1 MKKIMT
7 FLFVMTCVLTFSD
20 VVSGKRIQVR
30 GIAKKEIFP
39 NLAKVQLTIKTQDE
53 NLDKASRENSQRL
66 EKFKSLLSKSGGKY
80 EKIDSVSYFTDKSY
94 DWEYET
100 VNKGAKEYETVL
112 TIEANKIELNS
123 LKDFLQILSN
133 EKIYKVEINS
143 QGINTFE
150 IKARD
155 KTAKVAYQKA
165 IDKFNDLQKKLGT
178 KGLGN
183 IIKIAG
189 FKNDEVSLEKRES
202 VKKEV
207 NTVTHN
213 VEVTTR
219 DMKSLGNI
227 ISVAYAVGIGTNG
240 YIEYDIDNKQK
251 LEDELYESAY
261 KEALKKAQV
270 ILGKTNLNLKNPV
283 TITDKSNGIIRAYSD
298 YDYSYNLYASTDS
311 KILEKSDKE
320 LMDKVLEKNVVI
332 NPSKLNISK
341 EVYIEFEM
349 N

>member
-7 FLFVMTCVLTFSD
+7 FLFMMTCVLTFSD
-20 VVSGKRIQVR
+20 VISGKRIQVR

-39 NLAKVQLTIKTQDE
+39 NSAKVELVIKTQDE

-66 EKFKSLLSKSGGKY
+66 EKFKSLLSRSGEKY
-80 EKIDSVSYFTDKSY
+80 EKIDSISYSTDKSY
-94 DWEYET
+94 DWQYET
-100 VNKGAKEYETVL
+100 VNKGAKAYETVL
-112 TIEANKIELNS
+112 TIEVDNIDLNN
-123 LKDFLQILSN
+123 LKDFLQVLAN
-133 EKIYKVEINS
+133 EKIYEVDKIS
-143 QGINTFE
+143 QGINTFK
-150 IKARD
+150 IKVQD

-165 IDKFNDLQKKLGT
+165 IDKFNELQKKLGE
-178 KGLGN
+178 KGIGN
-183 IIKIAG
+183 VVKIAG

-202 VKKEV
+202 VKKEI

-219 DMKSLGNI
+219 DMKNLGNI

-251 LEDELYESAY
+251 LEDELYENAY

-283 TITDKSNGIIRAYSD
+283 TITDKSNGVIRAYSD
-298 YDYSYNLYASTDS
+298 YDYSYNLYASTNS

>member
-1 MKKIMT
+1 M
-7 FLFVMTCVLTFSD
+7 MTCVLTFSD

-213 VEVTTR
+213 V
-219 DMKSLGNI
+219 
-227 ISVAYAVGIGTNG
+227 
-240 YIEYDIDNKQK
+240 
-251 LEDELYESAY
+251 
-261 KEALKKAQV
+261 
-270 ILGKTNLNLKNPV
+270 
-283 TITDKSNGIIRAYSD
+283 
-298 YDYSYNLYASTDS
+298 
-311 KILEKSDKE
+311 
-320 LMDKVLEKNVVI
+320 
-332 NPSKLNISK
+332 
-341 EVYIEFEM
+341 
-349 N
+349 

>member
-7 FLFVMTCVLTFSD
+7 FLFMMTCVLTFSD
-20 VVSGKRIQVR
+20 VISGKRIQVR

-39 NLAKVQLTIKTQDE
+39 NSAKVELVIKTQDE

-66 EKFKSLLSKSGGKY
+66 EKFKSLLSRSGEKY
-80 EKIDSVSYFTDKSY
+80 EKIDSISYSTDKSY
-94 DWEYET
+94 DWQYET
-100 VNKGAKEYETVL
+100 VNKGAKAYETVL
-112 TIEANKIELNS
+112 TIEADNIDLNN
-123 LKDFLQILSN
+123 LKDFLQVLAN
-133 EKIYKVEINS
+133 EKIYEVDKIS
-143 QGINTFE
+143 QGINTFK
-150 IKARD
+150 IKVQD

-165 IDKFNDLQKKLGT
+165 IDKFNELQKKLGE
-178 KGLGN
+178 KGIGN
-183 IIKIAG
+183 VVKIAG

-202 VKKEV
+202 VKKEI

-219 DMKSLGNI
+219 DMKNLGNI

-251 LEDELYESAY
+251 LEDELYENAY

-283 TITDKSNGIIRAYSD
+283 TITDKSNGVIRAYSD

-311 KILEKSDKE
+311 KILEKAIKS
-320 LMDKVLEKNVVI
+320 
-332 NPSKLNISK
+332 
-341 EVYIEFEM
+341 
-349 N
+349 

>member
-7 FLFVMTCVLTFSD
+7 FLFMMTCVLTFSD

-39 NLAKVQLTIKTQDE
+39 NSAKVELVIKTQDE
-53 NLDKASRENSQRL
+53 NLDKASQENSQRL
-66 EKFKSLLSKSGGKY
+66 EKFKSLLSRSGEKY
-80 EKIDSVSYFTDKSY
+80 EKIDSISYSTDKSY
-94 DWEYET
+94 DWQYET
-100 VNKGAKEYETVL
+100 VNKGAKAYETVL
-112 TIEANKIELNS
+112 TIEADN
-123 LKDFLQILSN
+123 LKDFLPVLAN
-133 EKIYKVEINS
+133 EKIYEVDKIS
-143 QGINTFE
+143 QGINTFK
-150 IKARD
+150 IKVQD

-165 IDKFNDLQKKLGT
+165 IDKFNELQKKLGE
-178 KGLGN
+178 KGIGN
-183 IIKIAG
+183 VVKIAG

-202 VKKEV
+202 VKKEI

-219 DMKSLGNI
+219 DMKNLGNI

-251 LEDELYESAY
+251 LEDELYENAY

-283 TITDKSNGIIRAYSD
+283 TITDKSNGVIRAYSD

>member
-1 MKKIMT
+1 MT
-7 FLFVMTCVLTFSD
+7 FLFMMTCVLTFSD
-20 VVSGKRIQVR
+20 VISGKRIQVR

-39 NLAKVQLTIKTQDE
+39 NSAKVELVIKTQDE

-66 EKFKSLLSKSGGKY
+66 EKFKSLLSRSGEKY
-80 EKIDSVSYFTDKSY
+80 EKIDSISYSTDKSY
-94 DWEYET
+94 DWQYET
-100 VNKGAKEYETVL
+100 VNKGAKAYETVL
-112 TIEANKIELNS
+112 TIEVDNIDLNN
-123 LKDFLQILSN
+123 LKDFLQVLAN
-133 EKIYKVEINS
+133 EKIYEVDKIS
-143 QGINTFE
+143 QGINTFK
-150 IKARD
+150 IKVQD

-165 IDKFNDLQKKLGT
+165 IDKFNELQKKLGE
-178 KGLGN
+178 KGIGN
-183 IIKIAG
+183 VVKIAG

-202 VKKEV
+202 VKKEI

-219 DMKSLGNI
+219 DMKNLGNI

-251 LEDELYESAY
+251 LEDELYENAY

-283 TITDKSNGIIRAYSD
+283 TITDKSNGVIRAYSD
-298 YDYSYNLYASTDS
+298 YDYSYNLYASTNS

>member
-7 FLFVMTCVLTFSD
+7 FLFMMTCVLTFSD

-39 NLAKVQLTIKTQDE
+39 NSAKVELVIKTQDE

-66 EKFKSLLSKSGGKY
+66 EKFKSLLSRSGEKY
-80 EKIDSVSYFTDKSY
+80 EKIDSISYSTDKSY
-94 DWEYET
+94 DWQYET
-100 VNKGAKEYETVL
+100 VNKGAKAYETVL
-112 TIEANKIELNS
+112 TIEADNIDLNN
-123 LKDFLQILSN
+123 LKDFLQVLAN
-133 EKIYKVEINS
+133 EKIYEVDKIS
-143 QGINTFE
+143 QGINTFK
-150 IKARD
+150 IKVQD

-165 IDKFNDLQKKLGT
+165 IDKFNELQKKLGE
-178 KGLGN
+178 KGIEN
-183 IIKIAG
+183 VVKIAG

-202 VKKEV
+202 VKKEI

-219 DMKSLGNI
+219 DMKNLGNI

-251 LEDELYESAY
+251 LEDELYENAY

-283 TITDKSNGIIRAYSD
+283 TITDKSNGVIRAYSD
-298 YDYSYNLYASTDS
+298 YDYSYNLYASTNS

-332 NPSKLNISK
+332 NSSKLNISK

>member
-7 FLFVMTCVLTFSD
+7 FLFMMTCVLTFSD

-39 NLAKVQLTIKTQDE
+39 NSAKVELVIKTQDE

-66 EKFKSLLSKSGGKY
+66 EKFKSLLSRSGEKY
-80 EKIDSVSYFTDKSY
+80 EKIDSISYSTDKSY
-94 DWEYET
+94 DWQYET
-100 VNKGAKEYETVL
+100 VNKGAKAYETVL
-112 TIEANKIELNS
+112 TIEADNIDLNN
-123 LKDFLQILSN
+123 LKDFLQVLAN
-133 EKIYKVEINS
+133 EKIYEVDKIS
-143 QGINTFE
+143 QGINTFK
-150 IKARD
+150 IKVQD
-155 KTAKVAYQKA
+155 KAAKVAYQKA
-165 IDKFNDLQKKLGT
+165 IDKFNELQKKLGE
-178 KGLGN
+178 KGIEN
-183 IIKIAG
+183 VVKIAG

-202 VKKEV
+202 VKKEI

-219 DMKSLGNI
+219 DMKNLGNI

-251 LEDELYESAY
+251 LEDELYENAY

-283 TITDKSNGIIRAYSD
+283 TITDKSNGVIRAYSD
-298 YDYSYNLYASTDS
+298 YDYRYNLYASTDS

>member
-7 FLFVMTCVLTFSD
+7 FLFMMTCVLTFSD

-39 NLAKVQLTIKTQDE
+39 NSAKVELVIKTQDE
-53 NLDKASRENSQRL
+53 NLDKASQENSQRL
-66 EKFKSLLSKSGGKY
+66 EKFKSLLSRSGEKY
-80 EKIDSVSYFTDKSY
+80 EKIDSISYSTDKSY
-94 DWEYET
+94 DWQYET
-100 VNKGAKEYETVL
+100 VNKGAKAYETVL
-112 TIEANKIELNS
+112 TIEADNIDLNN
-123 LKDFLQILSN
+123 LRDFLQVLAN
-133 EKIYKVEINS
+133 EKIYEVDKIS
-143 QGINTFE
+143 QGINTFK
-150 IKARD
+150 IKVQD

-165 IDKFNDLQKKLGT
+165 IDKFNELQKKLGE
-178 KGLGN
+178 KGIGN
-183 IIKIAG
+183 VVKIAG

-202 VKKEV
+202 VKKEI
-207 NTVTHN
+207 NTVIHN

-219 DMKSLGNI
+219 DMKNLGNI

-251 LEDELYESAY
+251 LEDELYENAY

-283 TITDKSNGIIRAYSD
+283 TITDKSNGVIRAYSD

>member
-1 MKKIMT
+1 MKKIIT
-7 FLFVMTCVLTFSD
+7 FLFMITRVLTFSD

-283 TITDKSNGIIRAYSD
+283 TITDKSNGIILAYSD
-298 YDYSYNLYASTDS
+298 YDYSYNLYASIDS

>member
-7 FLFVMTCVLTFSD
+7 FLFMMTCVLTFSD
-20 VVSGKRIQVR
+20 VISGKRIQVR

-39 NLAKVQLTIKTQDE
+39 NSAKVELVIKTQDE

-66 EKFKSLLSKSGGKY
+66 EKFKSLLSRSGEKY
-80 EKIDSVSYFTDKSY
+80 EKIDSISYSTDKSY
-94 DWEYET
+94 DWQYET
-100 VNKGAKEYETVL
+100 VNKGAKAYETVL
-112 TIEANKIELNS
+112 TIEADNIDLNN
-123 LKDFLQILSN
+123 LKDFLQVLAN
-133 EKIYKVEINS
+133 EKIYEVDKIS
-143 QGINTFE
+143 QGINTFK
-150 IKARD
+150 IKVQD

-165 IDKFNDLQKKLGT
+165 IDKFNELQKKLGE
-178 KGLGN
+178 KGIGN
-183 IIKIAG
+183 VVKIAG

-202 VKKEV
+202 VKKEI

-219 DMKSLGNI
+219 DMKNLGNI

-251 LEDELYESAY
+251 LEDELHENAY
-261 KEALKKAQV
+261 KEALKKTQV

-283 TITDKSNGIIRAYSD
+283 TITDKSNGVIRAYSD

>member
-1 MKKIMT
+1 M
-7 FLFVMTCVLTFSD
+7 MTCVLTFSD

-39 NLAKVQLTIKTQDE
+39 NSAKVELVIKTQDE

-66 EKFKSLLSKSGGKY
+66 EKFKSLLSRSGEKY
-80 EKIDSVSYFTDKSY
+80 EKIDSISYSTDKSY
-94 DWEYET
+94 DWQYET
-100 VNKGAKEYETVL
+100 VNKGAKAYETVL
-112 TIEANKIELNS
+112 TIEADNIDLNN
-123 LKDFLQILSN
+123 LRDFLQVLAN
-133 EKIYKVEINS
+133 EKIYEVDKIS
-143 QGINTFE
+143 QGINTFK
-150 IKARD
+150 IKVQD
-155 KTAKVAYQKA
+155 KAAKVAYQKA
-165 IDKFNDLQKKLGT
+165 IDKFNELQKKLGE
-178 KGLGN
+178 KGIEN
-183 IIKIAG
+183 VVKIAG

-202 VKKEV
+202 VKKEI

-219 DMKSLGNI
+219 DMKNLGNI

-251 LEDELYESAY
+251 LEDELYENAY

-283 TITDKSNGIIRAYSD
+283 TITDKSNGVIRAYSD
-298 YDYSYNLYASTDS
+298 YDYRYNLYASTDS